1 MTALPAP
8 CEARAVK
15 TRLLAL
21 LALLPACGNK
31 NVDNGFPPPTP
42 GYDDAG
48 TGECREPG
56 ETASPLVVD
65 IHPTER
71 QSFEVALN
79 DASGIVAVQLTCKD
93 GLKLLPECKAPGNY
107 GFKGATLKEQVVQ
120 FETADELKANLPLG
134 VSLAKLSAELSRGAT
149 LDVALAMIGKLRASR
164 PLVGKEDLQGDCSGA
179 THFIRG
185 ATIGAFAMKQG
196 TRGKLS
202 AAASLFAEV
211 SKSTGS
217 TKTIAQ
223 HDGTREACKAGGAK
237 STEAPADCGAV
248 LRLELRALV
257 AGKADPAQAAQVVEV
272 EGCPDGMIFDAGKGK
287 CREAQPGEGTQC
299 KYGDAQ
305 DCRAQCHAGHP
316 GSCAYYASGL
326 MEADKLAEAAP
337 YFEKACN
344 AAAIPLA
351 CHNLG
356 FAIWS
361 GAGMPKDDARAMKL
375 FTQVCDGGTAVGCA
389 GVALMYF
396 EGSGGPK
403 DLPKAAQYYE
413 MACNGGD
420 QEYGCPLLGRMIQNG
435 EGGLT
440 KDVEKARALYQAS
453 CNAGSRNGC
462 LLLKQM

>member
-1 MTALPAP
+1 M
-8 CEARAVK
+8 K
-15 TRLLAL
+15 TRFLAL
-21 LALLPACGNK
+21 LTVLAACSGK
-31 NVDNGFPPPTP
+31 PSIVDPPQPLN
-42 GYDDAG
+42 YVDAG
-48 TGECREPG
+48 TGDCREPG

-65 IHPTER
+65 IHPTDR
-71 QSFEVALN
+71 QGFEVALN
-79 DASGIVAVQLTCKD
+79 DASGIVAVQLTCKE

-134 VSLAKLSAELSRGAT
+134 VSFAKLSAELSRGAT

-164 PLVGKEDLQGDCSGA
+164 PLVGKEDLQGDCGGA

-196 TRGKLS
+196 TRGKLG
-202 AAASLFAEV
+202 AAATLFAEV

-217 TKTIAQ
+217 TKTVAQ
-223 HDGTREACKAGGAK
+223 HDGTREACKAGGPK
-237 STEAPADCGAV
+237 STEAPEDCGAV

-257 AGKADPAQAAQVVEV
+257 AGKADPMQAAPPIEV

-287 CREAQPGEGTQC
+287 CREAKPGEGTQC
-299 KYGDAQ
+299 KYGDQQ

-316 GSCAYYASGL
+316 GSCAFYASGL

-337 YFEKACN
+337 YFEKGCN
-344 AAAIPLA
+344 AGIPLA

-361 GAGMPKDDARAMKL
+361 GAGVPKDDARAMKL
-375 FTQVCDGGTAVGCA
+375 FIQVCEGGTAVGCA
-389 GVALMYF
+389 GIALMHY
-396 EGSGGPK
+396 EGSGVPK
-403 DLPKAAQYYE
+403 DLAKAAQFYD
-413 MACNGGD
+413 MACKAGD

-440 KDVEKARALYQAS
+440 RDVEKARALYKTA
-453 CNAGSRNGC
+453 CDAGSRNGC
-462 LLLKQM
+462 LLLQQM